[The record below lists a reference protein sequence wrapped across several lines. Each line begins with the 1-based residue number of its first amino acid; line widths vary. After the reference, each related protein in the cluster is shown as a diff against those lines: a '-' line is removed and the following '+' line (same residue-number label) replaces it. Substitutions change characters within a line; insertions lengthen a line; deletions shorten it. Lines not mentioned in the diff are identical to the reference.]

1 MKFKPDLDLLS
12 KNVIIYFMKIVF
24 VGMSGGVDS
33 SVSALVLK
41 EQGYKV
47 VGVYMKNWSRNLP
60 GMKCP
65 WAEDLADAKRVAVKL
80 GIDFEVW
87 DFEKEYR
94 EKVVEYMLDE
104 FRKGNTPNPDIMCNQ
119 EIKFKLFYEKAMEA
133 GADFIATGHYA
144 RVGRFEHDASG
155 DGVPRARRPKVVR
168 LASPL
173 ENEQVHSLL
182 GSYGGR
188 YGARTP
194 HPSVVT
200 CGSPRIISSQSP
212 HTCLMRA
219 VDENK
224 DQTYFLYRISEEAL
238 AHTLFPIGEMMKPEV
253 KKLAKEEGLHNAY
266 KKESMGVCF
275 VGEVGMKDFL
285 KEYIE
290 IQPGEIREI
299 ESGHVLGYH
308 EGAVFYTIGQRH
320 GLYLDGEKGVVNDGM
335 PYYVVKKDVKN
346 NIVYVSKNLNDSNLW
361 VKELK
366 LRDVFMRTETTFSSA
381 RLDFS
386 STSYTGTPA
395 EPSLRDEPVD
405 LKSSAGRRL
414 DTERKRSVYSAPTA
428 VGPVRNIRVEKSNHV
443 MLQKKKFSVRLRHR
457 APLIPAT
464 FDGETLYFENE
475 IKRPASGQSAVL
487 YDGEVCLG
495 GGIIT

>member
-1 MKFKPDLDLLS
+1 MAKT
-12 KNVIIYFMKIVF
+12 VY

-33 SVSALVLK
+33 SVSALLLK

-47 VGVYMKNWSRNLP
+47 VGIYMKNWSRDLP

-104 FRKGNTPNPDIMCNQ
+104 FRRGNTPNPDIMCNQ

-144 RVGRFEHDASG
+144 RVE
-155 DGVPRARRPKVVR
+155 RP
-168 LASPL
+168 
-173 ENEQVHSLL
+173 LL
-182 GSYGGR
+182 
-188 YGARTP
+188 
-194 HPSVVT
+194 
-200 CGSPRIISSQSP
+200 
-212 HTCLMRA
+212 LRA

-253 KKLAKEEGLHNAY
+253 KKMAQEKGLHNAY

-285 KEYIE
+285 KEYIDV
-290 IQPGEIREI
+290 QPGEIREI
-299 ESGHVLGYH
+299 ESDRVLGYH

-366 LRDVFMRTETTFSSA
+366 LCDVFMRTNMVVSRHFATNGERVSE
-381 RLDFS
+381 
-386 STSYTGTPA
+386 
-395 EPSLRDEPVD
+395 EPRDDGRDEACREMTI
-405 LKSSAGRRL
+405 L
-414 DTERKRSVYSAPTA
+414 
-428 VGPVRNIRVEKSNHV
+428 
-443 MLQKKKFSVRLRHR
+443 VRLRHR

-464 FDGETLYFENE
+464 FDGETLRFENE

-495 GGIIT
+495 GGIIV